1 MLGHPRH
8 RKCEME
14 VASLSSPMVQ
24 IVFMFEWIVIHV
36 LQGALVTRAGWSVT
50 RVKDQGVIKVH
61 FKMWK
66 RALLSLLLVPFFFFF
81 FKYPLEFKE
90 WGAVSRGYQWK
101 AVRNVHKGSS
111 SEKNS
116 QTSLWSH
123 RWAAH
128 KEEGVLIFAA
138 GQPNLR
144 YEKDCLSLPRL
155 CHEIWIPAANATS
168 SFKNK
173 YGCTH
178 NVYKIKWIFKH
189 AEMGWMKK
197 IIRHYCQKVYILQ
210 KNYICIYIKNYILQ
224 NYYYYF
230 FNILAY
236 GCQT

>member
-1 MLGHPRH
+1 MYSKARWWQERDGQSLVSKTKAWSKCISKCGKGHCSP
-8 RKCEME
+8 
-14 VASLSSPMVQ
+14 SSSS
-24 IVFMFEWIVIHV
+24 
-36 LQGALVTRAGWSVT
+36 R
-50 RVKDQGVIKVH
+50 
-61 FKMWK
+61 
-66 RALLSLLLVPFFFFF
+66 FFFFF

-210 KNYICIYIKNYILQ
+210 KIYICIYIKNYILQ